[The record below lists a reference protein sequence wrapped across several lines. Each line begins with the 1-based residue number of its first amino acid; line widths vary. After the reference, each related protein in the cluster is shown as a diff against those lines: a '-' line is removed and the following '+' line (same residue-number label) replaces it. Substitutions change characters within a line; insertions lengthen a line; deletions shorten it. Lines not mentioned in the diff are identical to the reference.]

1 MRARRDCEQTIFYIG
16 HLDGVANGYAENNRT
31 KEVRRWKARGQGLS
45 EEQKNELLAEA
56 EKKRCERRRQERE
69 RFEATADR
77 LSGELRSLSSGV
89 EKTAYHEAKGI
100 EPLPGVP
107 VRNGDLLVAGY
118 DVEGKLWTI
127 QYIKEDGTK
136 RFAKDSRKHGCFH
149 VVGAANSIDGLQK
162 LGNSPVIAIAEGYA
176 TAATVAKYSNV
187 PAVAAFDSGNLL
199 AVATALHERWPD
211 KGIMIAGDDDHK
223 LENNPGRVKAL
234 EAAAAVN
241 GVAIFPELSAEQRE
255 QGMTDFNDLG
265 RALPEVVSR
274 QLVATVNAAREGR
287 TIRQAEKFR
296 AADSTR
302 PKERLE
308 IRPIGFIGKDI
319 LAIEKKITDPS
330 EIIKQNQGFEISR
343 LLLNQPREQEQHP
356 GIDRYKTER
365 MQRLVR
371 NHDHSRSRVVLRC
384 AKPTSR
390 KHGRSF

>member
-1 MRARRDCEQTIFYIG
+1 
-16 HLDGVANGYAENNRT
+16 
-31 KEVRRWKARGQGLS
+31 LS
-45 EEQKNELLAEA
+45 EEQKSELLAEA
-56 EKKRCERRRQERE
+56 EKKRYERRRQERE

-77 LSGELRSLSSGV
+77 LSSELRSLHFGV

-136 RFAKDSRKHGCFH
+136 RFARESRKHGCFH
-149 VVGAANSIDGLQK
+149 VVGAANSIEGLQK

-176 TAATVAKYSNV
+176 TAATVAKYGHV

-199 AVATALHERWPD
+199 AVATALHKRWPD

-234 EAAAAVN
+234 EAAATVN

-265 RALPEVVSR
+265 RAQPEVVSR
-274 QLVATVNAAREGR
+274 QLVATVNATREGR
-287 TIRQAEKFR
+287 TIRDAEKLR
-296 AADSTR
+296 ADSTR
-302 PKERLE
+302 PKEWLE
-308 IRPIGFIGKDI
+308 IEKIRPIGFIGKDI
-319 LAIEKKITDPS
+319 LAIERKITDPS

-343 LLLNQPREQEQHP
+343 LLLNQPREQQQHP
-356 GIDRYKTER
+356 GIDR
-365 MQRLVR
+365 
-371 NHDHSRSRVVLRC
+371 
-384 AKPTSR
+384 
-390 KHGRSF
+390 